1 MNQYV
6 FVLNEM
12 GERITSY
19 VDNTVTQE
27 QLLAT
32 AKQEWP
38 DAADYIYSADGDSML
53 DEFMKGKFY
62 VDGKFVEPQAKE
74 PTKADKI
81 AEIRS
86 YYNDRFET
94 LEQML
99 LRRRLINGDITDLQE
114 QFKKLNQEM
123 VLKIKAVK

>member
-12 GERITSY
+12 GERITSF

-38 DAADYIYSADGDSML
+38 DAANFIYSADGDSML
-53 DEFMKGKFY
+53 DEFMSGKFY
-62 VDGKFVEPQAKE
+62 VNGEFVMPQTKE
-74 PTKADKI
+74 PTKAEQI
-81 AEIRS
+81 AEIKITMI
-86 YYNDRFET
+86 ND
-94 LEQML
+94 LMH
-99 LRRRLINGDITDLQE
+99 
-114 QFKKLNQEM
+114 
-123 VLKIKAVK
+123 

>member
-62 VDGKFVEPQAKE
+62 VNGEFVTPQPKE
-74 PTKADKI
+74 PTKAEQI
-81 AEIRS
+81 AEIKN
-86 YYNDRFET
+86 YYDKRFDA
-94 LEQML
+94 LDKAV
-99 LRRRLINGDITDLQE
+99 LRRRLTNADITDLQA
-114 QFKKLNQEM
+114 QYKTLQAEM
-123 VLKIKAVK
+123 VTKIKAVK

>member
-1 MNQYV
+1 MNQYI
-6 FVLNEM
+6 FILNEM
-12 GERITSY
+12 GERITSF
-19 VDNTVTQE
+19 VDNTVSKDE
-27 QLLAT
+27 LLDR
-32 AKQEWP
+32 AKKEWP

-74 PTKADKI
+74 PTKVEKI
-81 AEIRS
+81 AEIRN
-86 YYNDRFET
+86 YYNERFET
-94 LEQML
+94 VEQML

>member
-38 DAADYIYSADGDSML
+38 DAAEYIYSADGDSML

-62 VDGKFVEPQAKE
+62 VDGKFIEPQAKE

-81 AEIRS
+81 AEIRN
-86 YYNDRFET
+86 YYNERFET
-94 LEQML
+94 LEQTL